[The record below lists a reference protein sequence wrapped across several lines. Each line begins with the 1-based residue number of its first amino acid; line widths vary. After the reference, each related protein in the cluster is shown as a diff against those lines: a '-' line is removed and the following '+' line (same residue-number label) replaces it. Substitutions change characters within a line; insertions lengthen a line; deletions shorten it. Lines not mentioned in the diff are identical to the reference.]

1 MEFVFYIVGYIAL
14 FLCIIIIFL
23 ASLGMAIPK
32 DIRDLAKQMQEQDS
46 ELDKRDEQIRQIRNR
61 KQNEDK

>member
-1 MEFVFYIVGYIAL
+1 
-14 FLCIIIIFL
+14 
-23 ASLGMAIPK
+23 MAIPK